1 MSGMR
6 RPVAVIIGMMGAGK
20 TRVGKEVAQ
29 MMNLPF
35 TDADNEIEHDAGMR
49 IPEYF
54 EKYGEPEFRRLES
67 DVVLDMLEDFDGIF
81 SLGGGAPMTPSI
93 QEGLAQYIADGGKVV
108 YLMAD
113 PEEAMER
120 ANRGGGRP
128 MLNAMPMSVGR
139 SSTRNVTRC
148 SGAWRTC
155 MWARVASL
163 PNAARKLMEMIDQRI
178 VHVTGSTMNHTMFVS
193 ERV

>member
-29 MMNLPF
+29 MMKLPF
-35 TDADNEIEHDAGMR
+35 ADADNEIEHDAGMR

-81 SLGGGAPMTPSI
+81 SLGGVAPMTPSI
-93 QEGLAQYIADGGKVV
+93 QEGLPILRKPWSGQIAVEAV
-108 YLMAD
+108 RCLM
-113 PEEAMER
+113 
-120 ANRGGGRP
+120 
-128 MLNAMPMSVGR
+128 AMPMSVGR

-163 PNAARKLMEMIDQRI
+163 PKPRRE
-178 VHVTGSTMNHTMFVS
+178 S
-193 ERV
+193 

>member
-81 SLGGGAPMTPSI
+81 PWVGSADDAFHSGRIGA
-93 QEGLAQYIADGGKVV
+93 V
-108 YLMAD
+108 Y
-113 PEEAMER
+113 
-120 ANRGGGRP
+120 RGRRQGRV
-128 MLNAMPMSVGR
+128 SYGR
-139 SSTRNVTRC
+139 S
-148 SGAWRTC
+148 
-155 MWARVASL
+155 
-163 PNAARKLMEMIDQRI
+163 
-178 VHVTGSTMNHTMFVS
+178 
-193 ERV
+193 

>member
-1 MSGMR
+1 MAGMR

-29 MMNLPF
+29 MMQLPF
-35 TDADNEIEHDAGMR
+35 ADADNEIEHDAGMK

-54 EKYGEPEFRRLES
+54 ERYGEPEFRKLES

-93 QEGLAQYIADGGKVV
+93 QQGLAEYIADGGKVV

-113 PEEAMER
+113 RRKPW
-120 ANRGGGRP
+120 
-128 MLNAMPMSVGR
+128 NAPTAAAAVRCSTATPTSVGR
-139 SSTRNVTRC
+139 SCTRNATRC
-148 SGAWRTC
+148 SDAWPMCRCAPTDK
-155 MWARVASL
+155 
-163 PNAARKLMEMIDQRI
+163 PRKWPRE
-178 VHVTGSTMNHTMFVS
+178 S
-193 ERV
+193 